1 MEELLAFIKSHP
13 NIEESIIESPTRML
27 LLVGDE
33 IVEVSYDFYYWD
45 VAKVPKGTFHYDVEL
60 DSIAPWLYTNEQ
72 RLAYEAEKAGRR
84 EKEKNH
90 RRELYL
96 ELKKEF
102 EGNE

>member
-33 IVEVSYDFYYWD
+33 IVDVNYDFGCWD
-45 VAKVPKGTFHYDVEL
+45 VAKVPKGTFHYDEYL
-60 DSIAPWLYTNEQ
+60 DSKAPWLYTNEQ
-72 RLAYEAEKAGRR
+72 RQVYEAARASRRDREKNRRR
-84 EKEKNH
+84 EF
-90 RRELYL
+90 YL